1 MKRFLFALP
10 LIVLLALIA
19 CWGGF
24 VLLRKYSQ
32 GDWKERAI
40 AAIDHY
46 SKDKA
51 WSALEVEEISKSQGP
66 DKHGWWFSEEMVL
79 MQNGEWITFAN
90 ACGKSNWRVGDIFIG
105 RGSDDQW
112 YYTSYHFC
120 IGMTVLNLDPQPASL
135 EEFRTTYF
143 LKSFDGKS
151 DDCFQ
156 KTWP

>member
-1 MKRFLFALP
+1 MKRFLRALP
-10 LIVLLALIA
+10 LLLLLLVVGGWYLFV
-19 CWGGF
+19 WG
-24 VLLRKYSQ
+24 LKSARNQ
-32 GDWKERAI
+32 WKERAI
-40 AAIDHY
+40 ARIDRH
-46 SKDKA
+46 SKEKA
-51 WSALEVEEISKSQGP
+51 WSALEVEEISKSQEP
-66 DKHGWWFSEEMVL
+66 DKHGWWVSDEMVL

-120 IGMTVLNLDPQPASL
+120 NGMSVAKFDLQPKSL
-135 EEFRTTYF
+135 EEFCTTYF